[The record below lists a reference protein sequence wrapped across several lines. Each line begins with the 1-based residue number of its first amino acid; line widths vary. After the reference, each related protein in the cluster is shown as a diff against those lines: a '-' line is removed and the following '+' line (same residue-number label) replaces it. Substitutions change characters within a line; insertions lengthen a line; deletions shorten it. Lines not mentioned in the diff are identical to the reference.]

1 MKPSSGCR
9 NYQNLSKVKII
20 ELATNSR
27 REACTSRNKDDEM
40 VLKLRR
46 DNMIQAHN
54 RLQALRNKEQTEKHK
69 LLKEHLI
76 TSSEELYEAMANI
89 DAETSAT
96 TKRKAKKLSLL
107 NT

>member
-1 MKPSSGCR
+1 MRFKGLKKNETIKWLQKLPEPQQG
-9 NYQNLSKVKII
+9 KII

-27 REACTSRNKDDEM
+27 REACTSCNKDDEM

-69 LLKEHLI
+69 LLKRASYHI
-76 TSSEELYEAMANI
+76 I
-89 DAETSAT
+89 
-96 TKRKAKKLSLL
+96 RRII
-107 NT
+107 